1 MKILSAIT
9 LLILALTNA
18 ALGQIQLTPD
28 EFERQISSNEKTQ
41 LLDVRTPNEYQDGH
55 LRNAKNI
62 NYKDPNFRQLVSGL
76 DKNKPV
82 YVYCLS
88 GGRSGAAAKILRES
102 GFNKIYD
109 LKGGYLKWSAAGK
122 KTEGTSASESVSA
135 ISKTDFQ
142 HLIASDKVVL
152 VDFYAPWC
160 APCQKMLPTVKKLTS
175 EYSGKAKIQTI
186 NYDQN
191 KTLAKELKIEEVPT
205 FLLYKSGK
213 LVMRKEGLLREE
225 DFRELLDANI

>member
-1 MKILSAIT
+1 MKILSALT

-18 ALGQIQLTPD
+18 ALGQTQLSPD
-28 EFERQISSNEKTQ
+28 EFEQRISANGKVQ
-41 LLDVRTPNEYQDGH
+41 LLDVRTPNEYLDGH
-55 LRNAKNI
+55 LRSAKNI
-62 NYKDPNFRQLVSGL
+62 NYKDPNFRQLVNGL

-82 YVYCLS
+82 YLYCLS

-102 GFNKIYD
+102 GFNEIYD

-122 KTEGTSASESVSA
+122 KTEGISASESVSA

-142 HLIASDKVVL
+142 HLIASNKVVL

-160 APCQKMLPTVKKLTS
+160 TPCQKMLPTVKKLTS
-175 EYSGKAKIQTI
+175 EYSEKVKIQTV

-191 KTLAKELKIEEVPT
+191 KTLAKELQIEEVPT
-205 FLLYKSGK
+205 FLLYKNGK
-213 LVMRKEGLLREE
+213 LVTRKEGLLSEN
-225 DFRELLDANI
+225 DFRQLLDSSI